1 MEIAAT
7 NRAWISINYFNLV
20 VKARS
25 YGRRRCQG
33 WGSVNYLAAALSD
46 GGCVKVTDKGYFK
59 TMVMDK
65 GSRS

>member
-25 YGRRRCQG
+25 VARVG
-33 WGSVNYLAAALSD
+33 GSVNYLAAALSD
-46 GGCVKVTDKGYFK
+46 GGCVKVTDKGYVK
-59 TMVMDK
+59 NMVIDK
-65 GSRS
+65 GSQS